1 MSYKCTNCGQEFE
14 LWSSAFLMVHDCID
28 GFRPA
33 NEKIIKKDMQLE
45 KHKDKRG
52 VIEDL
57 YVGKDFSVTR
67 ITFKKGAIRGNHY
80 HKKTVQYDIVVD
92 GKLEVY
98 RNAGFDCNLTESE
111 AAFHGEFEAHA
122 YKALKDSEMISI
134 CIGKR
139 IGKNYSKDTYKLET
153 PLV

>member
-1 MSYKCTNCGQEFE
+1 
-14 LWSSAFLMVHDCID
+14 
-28 GFRPA
+28 
-33 NEKIIKKDMQLE
+33 MQLE

-67 ITFKKGAIRGNHY
+67 ITFKKGAVRGNHK
-80 HKKTVQYDIVVD
+80 HLRTTQIDILKK
-92 GKLEVY
+92 GKLKSFAKGQY
-98 RNAGFDCNLTESE
+98 FMLYGNKTGFFESGILNPKQ
-111 AAFHGEFEAHA
+111 AILHPPKMGHA

>member
-1 MSYKCTNCGQEFE
+1 M
-14 LWSSAFLMVHDCID
+14 
-28 GFRPA
+28 R
-33 NEKIIKKDMQLE
+33 LE

-67 ITFKKGAIRGNHY
+67 ITFKKGAVRGNHY
-80 HKKTVQYDIVVD
+80 HKKTTQIDILKS
-92 GKLEVY
+92 GKLKSF
-98 RNAGFDCNLTESE
+98 AK
-111 AAFHGEFEAHA
+111 GEMFKLWGNDVGYFETNVLNHKQAILHKPGMGHA

-139 IGKNYSKDTYKLET
+139 IGKNYSKDTYKLKI